1 MERFLTNI
9 AFSELTLLKIGIL
22 LGMVFY
28 VIFAYI
34 VVKQVNLMTKTL
46 EVEPNRVIRA
56 ISKFP
61 LYVAIAF
68 LITALIIL

>member
-56 ISKFP
+56 ISKFH